1 MTTSITSKQKT
12 TVKRILS
19 KVQNA
24 NVNANVAKPVSKQ
37 SHKKPESKYTVYINE
52 PNNNRI
58 NKNKKITLP

>member
-24 NVNANVAKPVSKQ
+24 NVAKPVPKQ